1 MQEITIR
8 VGKGGKIN
16 LDVAGVKGGGCKDL
30 TKAFEKALGT
40 VAETKTTSEYYEQEQ
55 QTGNSQQLG
64 GDTGQNW

>member
-16 LDVAGVKGGGCKDL
+16 LGVLGVKGSTCKDL

-40 VAETKTTSEYYEQEQ
+40 VTNVENTTEHYEQENQ
-55 QTGNSQQLG
+55 AGNEQQLG
-64 GDTGQNW
+64 GGQNW